1 MDCACIYIDPDSTPD
16 FVNPVVV
23 VARRSHKCYEC
34 GREIVPG
41 ENYECTAG
49 KWAGEF
55 LRFKTCADCL
65 SVREAF
71 FCEGFFYGD
80 IWENVEEHIAHV
92 DGMVSEDC
100 LLDLTKA
107 GRDKVIALIDE
118 RWDWIHTMERIK

>member
-71 FCEGFFYGD
+71 FCEGFF
-80 IWENVEEHIAHV
+80 
-92 DGMVSEDC
+92 MVIFGKRRGAYC
-100 LLDLTKA
+100 PRRRHGFRGLLARFDQ
-107 GRDKVIALIDE
+107 GRP
-118 RWDWIHTMERIK
+118 R